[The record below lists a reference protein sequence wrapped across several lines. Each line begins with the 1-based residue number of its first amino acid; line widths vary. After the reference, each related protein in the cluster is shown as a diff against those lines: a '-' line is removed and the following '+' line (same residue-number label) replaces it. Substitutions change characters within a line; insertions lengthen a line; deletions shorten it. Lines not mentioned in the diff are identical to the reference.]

1 MFPIF
6 DLTSNSGHYEI
17 SDSGIIN
24 VFLNPSTFLSPLFF
38 CSFIRFFVS
47 YILHI
52 SFKIRSDMFLTIK
65 PSYAFF
71 MLTQTSPVFL
81 LLKCEL
87 LHFYILQLMLD
98 TFYIHKNKKCFL
110 TRLNHQL
117 WKLFT
122 SLLYFLR
129 LKNQIISK
137 KCTNA

>member
-98 TFYIHKNKKCFL
+98 TFYIHKNKKYFL

-122 SLLYFLR
+122 SLLYFLT

>member
-1 MFPIF
+1 MFPNF

-98 TFYIHKNKKCFL
+98 TFYIHKNKKYFL

-122 SLLYFLR
+122 SLLYFLT